1 MYNTLNK
8 TVGLLVIVLLKT
20 EAFLLKFCLNEY
32 SCYSRKKNKD

>member
-1 MYNTLNK
+1 MYDTFNK

-32 SCYSRKKNKD
+32 SIYQTK